1 MVRLKVPDWNT
12 YFVRRIALPGTL
24 PESVVAALVLA
35 CLLLCVSAEAKAASG
50 SYIDFGAYDTQ
61 GALAAATE
69 RGITFKN
76 GAARLARGTIKGTLT
91 SRVYNSAR
99 KDTFIPSW
107 NARTPSGTWL
117 QMEMRVRSDGS
128 WTRWWDM
135 GVWARGADTIKRHSV
150 DGQRA
155 GDWRVLTDTLQSIG
169 PLYADAYQ
177 YRLTLLSKRTE
188 RTPRVRAIYVTA
200 SNSYRN
206 GEALVGANETLWGKD
221 LSVPARSQMI
231 YPNGGEVWCSPTSLS
246 MVMAY
251 WANKGGRRSL
261 NQEVPTV
268 ARGTY
273 DYGYRGNGNWPF
285 NTAYAASYGLKAS
298 VNRFSSLGQVERWI
312 AKGVPVIASI
322 SWGRGRL
329 TGAPIPASSGHLL
342 VIRGFTE
349 AGNVIVNDPA
359 AGRNS
364 TVRRIYQRD
373 EFHRAWFKSG
383 SGGVAYLVRPE
394 SWPVPD
400 RT

>member
-1 MVRLKVPDWNT
+1 M
-12 YFVRRIALPGTL
+12 YFVRRITLPGTL
-24 PESVVAALVLA
+24 PERVVAALVFA
-35 CLLLCVSAEAKAASG
+35 CLLLCVSGEARAASG

-61 GALAAATE
+61 SALAAGTE

-76 GAARLARGTIKGTLT
+76 GAAQLARGRTKGTLT
-91 SRVYNSAR
+91 SRVYDSAH

-107 NARTPSGTWL
+107 NARTPSDTWL
-117 QMEMRVRSDGS
+117 QMEMRLRSGGG
-128 WTRWWDM
+128 WTRWWEM
-135 GVWARGADTIKRHSV
+135 GVWARGRDTIKRHSV
-150 DGQRA
+150 NAQRA
-155 GDWRVLTDTLQSIG
+155 GDWRVRTDTLQSIG

-177 YRLTLLSKRTE
+177 YRLTLLSKGAG

-206 GEALVGANETLWGKD
+206 GDVLVGANESLWGKD

-268 ARGTY
+268 AHGTY

-285 NTAYAASYGLKAS
+285 NTAYAAAYGLKTS

-359 AGRNS
+359 AGSNS
-364 TVRRIYQRD
+364 VVRRIYQRD
-373 EFHRAWFKSG
+373 EFHRAWFESG

-394 SWPVPD
+394 RWPVPD
-400 RT
+400 RTYARGTW

>member
-1 MVRLKVPDWNT
+1 MQLCRMN
-12 YFVRRIALPGTL
+12 FVRGISPPKTLRVVIAA
-24 PESVVAALVLA
+24 VALA
-35 CLLLCVSAEAKAASG
+35 CLLLYVSGEAGASG
-50 SYIDFGAYDTQ
+50 SYIAFGEYSTSRTLAS
-61 GALAAATE
+61 GAEKGVTV
-69 RGITFKN
+69 RN
-76 GAARLARGTIKGTLT
+76 GTVRLARGRTQGTLT
-91 SRVYNSAR
+91 SKVYRSAH

-117 QMEMRVRSDGS
+117 RVEMRVRSGGS

-135 GVWARGADTIKRHSV
+135 GVWARGTHTIKRHSV
-150 DGQRA
+150 NGQRA

-169 PLYADAYQ
+169 PVFADAYQ
-177 YRLTLLSKRTE
+177 NRVTLLSKRE
-188 RTPRVRAIYVTA
+188 GRTPSVGAIYVTA

-206 GEALVGANETLWGKD
+206 GETLVGPNEGLWGED
-221 LSVPARSQMI
+221 LFVPARSQMI

-251 WANKGGRRSL
+251 WANKTGRRSL

-273 DYGYRGNGNWPF
+273 DYVYRGNGNWPF

-329 TGAPIPASSGHLL
+329 TGAPIPVSSGHLL
-342 VIRGFTE
+342 VILGFTE

-359 AGRNS
+359 AGNNS
-364 TVRRIYQRD
+364 GVRRIYQRD

-383 SGGVAYLVRPE
+383 PGGVAYLMRPE

-400 RT
+400 RTYARGTW